1 MPPRRDP
8 EFPPE
13 LTQLIQNQN
22 ALMQLLIQN
31 QNQNNNNPPP
41 PPPVDNLTRFLR
53 LNPPVFS
60 SSTEPI
66 VADDWLRK
74 IGRELTTAGCT
85 DAEKVRFAAH
95 QLDGPAASWWENYT
109 TTFPIANVTWDQ
121 FQQAFR
127 TAHVSAGAMSLKKRE
142 FRNLRQGNHSVGDY
156 VEEFSKL
163 SRYAPGDVAD
173 DAAKQEKFLE
183 GLNDDLGLQ
192 LTVATFNNY
201 QELVD
206 KALILEG
213 KQQQVENRKRK
224 YGQGKYN
231 SGVQQKPRYTPYSG
245 NNGPGSGKYSGH
257 THHNHGGHS
266 HHGGNGNNH
275 NGHRNGN
282 GNGGNNNQHQSN
294 PATPAKKDL
303 SHITCFKCGK
313 TGHYATECPE
323 AKNGNGN
330 GSSGKKPNPFTRG

>member
-8 EFPPE
+8 GSNFPPE
-13 LTQLIQNQN
+13 LTQLIQQQN
-22 ALMQLLIQN
+22 ALMQMLIQN
-31 QNQNNNNPPP
+31 QNNNNNPPP

-127 TAHVSAGAMSLKKRE
+127 TAHVSTGAMSMKKHE
-142 FRNLRQGNHSVGDY
+142 FRNLRQGNRTVGHY
-156 VEEFSKL
+156 VDEFSKL
-163 SRYAPGDVAD
+163 ARYALDDVAT
-173 DAAKQEKFLE
+173 DAAKQEKFME
-183 GLNDDLGLQ
+183 GLNDEMSIQ
-192 LTVATFNNY
+192 LMVATFTNY

-206 KALILEG
+206 RALMTEG
-213 KQQQVENRKRK
+213 QQQQIESRKI
-224 YGQGKYN
+224 YVN
-231 SGVQQKPRYTPYSG
+231 TLVSGILPREL
-245 NNGPGSGKYSGH
+245 
-257 THHNHGGHS
+257 
-266 HHGGNGNNH
+266 
-275 NGHRNGN
+275 
-282 GNGGNNNQHQSN
+282 
-294 PATPAKKDL
+294 ADD
-303 SHITCFKCGK
+303 
-313 TGHYATECPE
+313 
-323 AKNGNGN
+323 
-330 GSSGKKPNPFTRG
+330 